1 MNVQTISLQ
10 PAAAQQVEVALNKQP
25 CTIRVCQRD
34 GDIYVDLYVNG
45 EAVVL
50 GALARDRVGLTRHSH
65 LPFKGELLVVDTHG
79 TDDPHY
85 TGFGERWLLAHMPEQ
100 D

>member
-1 MNVQTISLQ
+1 MDVQTISLQ
-10 PAAAQQVEVALNKQP
+10 QVAAQQVEVSLNKQP

-34 GDIYVDLYVNG
+34 DDIYVDLYVNS

-65 LPFKGELLVVDTHG
+65 LPFKGELLFVDTHG
-79 TDDPHY
+79 SEDPQH
-85 TGFGERWLLAHMPEQ
+85 TGLINRWQLIYLYE
-100 D
+100 

>member
-10 PAAAQQVEVALNKQP
+10 QVAAQQVEVSLNKQP
-25 CTIRVCQRD
+25 CIIRVCQRASD
-34 GDIYVDLYVNG
+34 VYVDLYVNG

-65 LPFKGELLVVDTHG
+65 LPFKGELLFVDTHG
-79 TDDPHY
+79 ADDPQY
-85 TGFGERWLLAHMPEQ
+85 TGFVDRWQLLHLYE
-100 D
+100 

>member
-1 MNVQTISLQ
+1 MNIETINLQTS
-10 PAAAQQVEVALNKQP
+10 ASQQFSANLGEQP

-34 GDIYVDLYVNG
+34 DDIYVDLYVNG

-65 LPFKGELLVVDTHG
+65 LPFRGELLFVDTHG

-85 TGFGERWLLAHMPEQ
+85 IDFGNRWQLLYLYG
-100 D
+100 

>member
-10 PAAAQQVEVALNKQP
+10 QVATQQVEVSLNKQS

-34 GDIYVDLYVNG
+34 SDIYVDLYVNG

-65 LPFKGELLVVDTHG
+65 LPFKGELVFMDTRG
-79 TDDPHY
+79 RDDPQY
-85 TGFGERWLLAHMPEQ
+85 SNFEDCWKLLYLT
-100 D
+100 

>member
-10 PAAAQQVEVALNKQP
+10 QVAAQQIEVPLNKQP
-25 CTIRVCQRD
+25 CIIRVCQRD
-34 GDIYVDLYVNG
+34 DDIYVDLYVNG

-65 LPFKGELLVVDTHG
+65 LPFKGELLFVDTHG
-79 TDDPHY
+79 SEDPQY
-85 TGFGERWLLAHMPEQ
+85 TGLGDRWRLLYLYE
-100 D
+100 